1 MTEVSIDS
9 ANSADLVLFEDLP
22 SLSNKFDTSM
32 VSLQLPIVKMPNK
45 DRSSKPDFSD
55 QSD

>member
-45 DRSSKPDFSD
+45 DRASKPDFSD
-55 QSD
+55 

>member
-9 ANSADLVLFEDLP
+9 ANSADLILFEDLP

-32 VSLQLPIVKMPNK
+32 VSLQLPTVKRPNK
-45 DRSSKPDFSD
+45 DCASKPDYSD
-55 QSD
+55 